1 MAVGLA
7 DNRGTGH
14 QQSLPDEVGVR
25 VPEENA
31 RVSRRTTPL
40 PVDPD
45 LPEEQ
50 GLDRGEERRRSGVL
64 RSRWDVLL
72 VISAGGA
79 LGSLA
84 RWGVGELVPW
94 SGDGFPWAT
103 FVENVSGGFALGVLM
118 VFLLDVWPPRRYLRP
133 FLGVGVLGGYTT
145 FSTYMLEARDLLVG
159 GEPAVAFTYLAG
171 SLVAGLTA
179 VWLGIALAR
188 AAAGETRPRRRRQ
201 AQADSPQSDRG
212 SNP

>member
-1 MAVGLA
+1 M
-7 DNRGTGH
+7 
-14 QQSLPDEVGVR
+14 
-25 VPEENA
+25 PEEKA
-31 RVSRRTTPL
+31 IVDRQADQL

-45 LPEEQ
+45 VPAGS
-50 GLDRGEERRRSGVL
+50 GLDPRDERRLLDVV

-84 RWGVGELVPW
+84 RWGVGELLPW

-118 VFLLDVWPPRRYLRP
+118 VLLLDLWPARRYLRP

-145 FSTYMLEARDLLVG
+145 FSTYMLESRDLLAG
-159 GEPAVAFTYLAG
+159 DQAGTAFAYLAG
-171 SLVAGLTA
+171 SLVAGLVA
-179 VWLGIALAR
+179 VWLGITLAR
-188 AAAGETRPRRRRQ
+188 AAAGL
-201 AQADSPQSDRG
+201 AQIVHRVSEDHP
-212 SNP
+212 

>member
-1 MAVGLA
+1 M
-7 DNRGTGH
+7 
-14 QQSLPDEVGVR
+14 
-25 VPEENA
+25 PEEKA
-31 RVSRRTTPL
+31 IVDRQADQL

-45 LPEEQ
+45 VPAGS
-50 GLDRGEERRRSGVL
+50 GLDPRDERRLLDVV

-84 RWGVGELVPW
+84 RWGVGELLPW

-118 VFLLDVWPPRRYLRP
+118 VLLLDLWPARRYLRP

-145 FSTYMLEARDLLVG
+145 FSTYMLESRDLLAG
-159 GEPAVAFTYLAG
+159 DQAATAFAYLAG
-171 SLVAGLTA
+171 SLVAGLVA
-179 VWLGIALAR
+179 VWLGITLAR
-188 AAAGETRPRRRRQ
+188 ASAGLAQIVHRVSEDRP
-201 AQADSPQSDRG
+201 
-212 SNP
+212 